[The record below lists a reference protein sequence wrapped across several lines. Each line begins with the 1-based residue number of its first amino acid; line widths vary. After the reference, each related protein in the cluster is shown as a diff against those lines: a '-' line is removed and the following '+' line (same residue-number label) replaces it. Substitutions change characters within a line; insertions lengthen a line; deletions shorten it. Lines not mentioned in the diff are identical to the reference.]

1 MQKTNGSGTTGV
13 VAKKLNRRYI
23 GIDIE
28 KEYLEL
34 TIKRLEATEN
44 E

>member
-1 MQKTNGSGTTGV
+1 NGSGTTGV

-44 E
+44 ELELY